1 MDDEYEVEGLRLGDA
16 IENEHG
22 LYSEVPRSCSV
33 RSRHDDGD
41 AADDK
46 GHQRTGQS

>member
-1 MDDEYEVEGLRLGDA
+1 MDDEDEVERLRLCHSVED
-16 IENEHG
+16 EHR